1 MTANVNEWIW
11 LKGLEIA
18 TFISGLLNLVIK
30 MRSDSFFGSI
40 LRCPRKALSSLFSPA
55 RRTGDRMIC
64 LSWPRCSQAMKSGAS
79 RNTAICFVRHPNP
92 MQTPEVAEG
101 EGGCVCSPSAQ
112 RRRLV
117 VAPCPFRTP
126 HARFNAVE
134 RQTGVAQLGNQRPE
148 EQVGDTPNEQDGRK
162 TLDEFI
168 FGHGLRAHFA
178 E

>member
-1 MTANVNEWIW
+1 MAGLFAARGWGRMEPQSLRPLCLRFPWEAGRVSNFNPPWISRKSLFAAVPVRSIGIRQILRRLQFDCTGWRAWSPTPENSGMTANVNEWIW

-92 MQTPEVAEG
+92 M
-101 EGGCVCSPSAQ
+101 
-112 RRRLV
+112 
-117 VAPCPFRTP
+117 
-126 HARFNAVE
+126 
-134 RQTGVAQLGNQRPE
+134 
-148 EQVGDTPNEQDGRK
+148 
-162 TLDEFI
+162 
-168 FGHGLRAHFA
+168 
-178 E
+178 